1 MSRRN
6 AARDAGQGT
15 GTSFGPFLP
24 GRRLP
29 AAPMPIR
36 CRAGLPLL
44 AALGAGGYR
53 PSHHGRDL
61 TAPRARARAAVEG
74 VQAPAKT
81 CDIRHHPH
89 LPPSCR
95 LALHR
100 YRAGNSRPD
109 TTCLAHG
116 ECRQGTHWPK
126 KPKADWPWMVGHC
139 GHSICVVHSTGGN
152 CAPRDI
158 RACLAAGHRR
168 DAVDPDRAGQVV
180 PPAALCCG
188 RYPGD
193 LRLWRASG
201 PGNYV
206 YEPAGIIDGWGAVGD
221 GHAWCTSRWP
231 VSSSTSMRMAGS
243 PRPSAR
249 RPSGRFTW
257 PGAGSMVCARPGRF
271 LADQASP
278 ALARRAAVVP
288 APDRK
293 EGGNL

>member
-168 DAVDPDRAGQVV
+168 DAVDPDRAGQSFR
-180 PPAALCCG
+180 PLRFAADG
-188 RYPGD
+188 TREIFGSGE
-193 LRLWRASG
+193 RVG

-249 RPSGRFTW
+249 RPSGRYTW
-257 PGAGSMVCARPGRF
+257 PGAGSTVGARPSRSLADARPG
-271 LADQASP
+271 
-278 ALARRAAVVP
+278 AAVVP
-288 APDRK
+288 APASRK
-293 EGGNL
+293 GGNR